1 MAKDILIVYMPDTP
15 KPEGYI
21 PSIEVQN
28 PYKRGEVLI
37 PEMEEIEVEGQ
48 DEPLFGF
55 KVPDV
60 AGRQILATG
69 EHVWKLWEPESLH
82 VQRPASHGSF
92 VRAEVKSVK
101 DKTIAH
107 GKSLAKTKAATAKNA
122 TEAAAAA
129 AAAAASGNK

>member
-1 MAKDILIVYMPDTP
+1 MAKDLLIVYMPDTP

-28 PYKRGEVLI
+28 PYKRDEVLI
-37 PEMEEIEVEGQ
+37 PEMEEVEVDGL

-55 KVPDV
+55 RVPDV

-69 EHVWKLWEPESLH
+69 EHVFKLWEPDSVQ
-82 VQRPASHGSF
+82 VQRPASHGAY
-92 VRAEVKSVK
+92 VRAKVDSVK

-107 GKSLAKTKAATAKNA
+107 GKSLAKSKAAATKNA